1 MRPLSPLSPLAVAS
15 RPVALATA
23 LAFSLGA
30 AGCVI
35 ESSSSSSGRGYGD
48 VGSPAATTPSQGGPS
63 PVLVEVDTNARLQ
76 ADPGEGVGV
85 FVEYGAG
92 GKWHVFWSCDTKQ
105 TQRTCD
111 YQVKVR
117 AARGKLTS
125 VTDDEGRPV
134 ATTAGEVSV
143 RRTIG
148 LKNDG
153 LRFEGEPGGVVTL
166 EVTLDGR
173 TDDVLFFFVQNG
185 KQNGGYEGNLT
196 NPIQVQGKTP

>member
-1 MRPLSPLSPLAVAS
+1 MRPLFRTSPLTATSKIVVPA
-15 RPVALATA
+15 VALA
-23 LAFSLGA
+23 LAM

-48 VGSPAATTPSQGGPS
+48 VGTPAATAPAPNKGGPS

-92 GKWHVFWSCDTKQ
+92 GKWHIFWSCDTNQ

-117 AARGKLTS
+117 AAQGKLSS
-125 VTDDEGRPV
+125 VTDEEGRPV
-134 ATTAGEVSV
+134 ATTAGEVSL